1 MSVYAAYEV
10 AGRLAPEVKRHGV
23 PCERCGKLVVAARAD
38 EIAALEALA
47 RRGHA
52 NGVTDLEVVG
62 RAFVRWREPHVEAAA
77 AIWSPSTGIVE
88 PEAYVRALA
97 RAAAAREVALL
108 PGAGVEGAT
117 RPGGLAI
124 WTARETIL
132 ARAVVNAADL
142 YADEVSAALGG
153 ETFTI
158 HPVRGEYAEL
168 LPAARHLVNGPVHP
182 LPDPSGHGP
191 GMHPTRTNVG
201 QHDVGT
207 HRLLPDAQGRRIGPR
222 AARQVPRGG
231 AASGARPR
239 AGSAPLRRQW
249 HPGAR
254 RAGRT
259 DVLGLP

>member
-62 RAFVRWREPHVEAAA
+62 RAFVRRREPHVEAAA

-88 PEAYVRALA
+88 AEAYVRA
-97 RAAAAREVALL
+97 
-108 PGAGVEGAT
+108 PGAGGRGARGGVAARRRRRRRHPPRRSGHPDRARDDPGPRRGQRGGPVRRRGVRRARRRDLHDPPGARRVRRAAT
-117 RPGGLAI
+117 GGAASGERPGP
-124 WTARETIL
+124 
-132 ARAVVNAADL
+132 
-142 YADEVSAALGG
+142 SAARP
-153 ETFTI
+153 ER
-158 HPVRGEYAEL
+158 PR
-168 LPAARHLVNGPVHP
+168 PRHA
-182 LPDPSGHGP
+182 PDPDH
-191 GMHPTRTNVG
+191 VG

-231 AASGARPR
+231 PPSGARPR